1 MRNCDDIAFKIRTP
15 IQLDEE
21 ECNNSAS
28 ARSMIKA
35 RLEVQKCDDG
45 SVEENPIVVEI
56 VVFVVLSL
64 FTMRQACTDT
74 AAACCTRFCD
84 LCVC

>member
-1 MRNCDDIAFKIRTP
+1 MGGCNSNGDDE
-15 IQLDEE
+15 QLHG
-21 ECNNSAS
+21 SKKLSRRS

-74 AAACCTRFCD
+74 AAACGTCFCD